1 MDILLL
7 RSARRRDAIDH
18 AVMIGFAGID
28 PRRSEGGLV
37 GRVGKFLGFQRDAV
51 AHAVEMAVLADERA
65 VEEVAGIDLHP
76 RLSGPQLEHA
86 SRFRVLQPGGEFGLA
101 GDALVEHEIMVM
113 SRSEEHTSE
122 LQSLMRI
129 SYAVF
134 CLKKKKRRN
143 NKTTN
148 KRDT

>member
-1 MDILLL
+1 MSIFSSFANQARLRSCGGTGASDMDILLL

-76 RLSGPQLEHA
+76 RLSGPQDRKSTRLNSSH
-86 SRFRVLQPGGEFGLA
+86 
-101 GDALVEHEIMVM
+101 
-113 SRSEEHTSE
+113 
-122 LQSLMRI
+122 
-129 SYAVF
+129 
-134 CLKKKKRRN
+134 
-143 NKTTN
+143 
-148 KRDT
+148 